1 MSKIWDKC
9 AKFTKKAEIAQ
20 KGTNFEE
27 IAWNNNEDASLKIF
41 KTLKIL

>member
-27 IAWNNNEDASLKIF
+27 IAYEDASLKIF